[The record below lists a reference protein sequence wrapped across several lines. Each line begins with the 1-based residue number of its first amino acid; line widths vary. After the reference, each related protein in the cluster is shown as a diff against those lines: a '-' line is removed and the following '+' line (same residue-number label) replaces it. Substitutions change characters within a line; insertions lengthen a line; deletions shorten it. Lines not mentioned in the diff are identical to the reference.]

1 MCHLYVKVS
10 QTLVDQI
17 MDRFCRPM
25 LEQIVNTTTKI
36 EFSAGEQAVTFRRG
50 RLLSDFFCIMKK
62 SGYFRGGLLLELY
75 GIILSFP
82 LQNSFTLPILY
93 IYITNH
99 LQMVS
104 IQHKLLEILFQLFC
118 LKKNNVQSRWS
129 ILTINRVSLTKYVQK
144 QLSSYESY
152 FEQRN

>member
-1 MCHLYVKVS
+1 
-10 QTLVDQI
+10 
-17 MDRFCRPM
+17 
-25 LEQIVNTTTKI
+25 
-36 EFSAGEQAVTFRRG
+36 
-50 RLLSDFFCIMKK
+50 
-62 SGYFRGGLLLELY
+62 
-75 GIILSFP
+75 
-82 LQNSFTLPILY
+82 
-93 IYITNH
+93 
-99 LQMVS
+99 MVS

>member
-1 MCHLYVKVS
+1 MCQLYVKVS

-62 SGYFRGGLLLELY
+62 SGYFRGGVTFGTLRY
-75 GIILSFP
+75 QIVFP
-82 LQNSFTLPILY
+82 S
-93 IYITNH
+93 
-99 LQMVS
+99 
-104 IQHKLLEILFQLFC
+104 
-118 LKKNNVQSRWS
+118 
-129 ILTINRVSLTKYVQK
+129 TK
-144 QLSSYESY
+144 
-152 FEQRN
+152 